1 MTQSEATC
9 WLPAHY
15 FQGPQMMPTPGSQAN
30 LRFAPAQVSAEV
42 IQPQL
47 LFSSSVMRHY
57 NQGNL

>member
-1 MTQSEATC
+1 MMQSEATDCADQLRWC

-15 FQGPQMMPTPGSQAN
+15 SQGPQMMPAPGSQAN

-47 LFSSSVMRHY
+47 LF
-57 NQGNL
+57 